1 VKEYRDLW
9 EQSEQQN
16 LKSDIEIKIA
26 NLATDSVYKETQ
38 ETLDIAEMEARA
50 EAHVQQ
56 IQQEEQLSEG

>member
-1 VKEYRDLW
+1 MKEYRDLW

-56 IQQEEQLSEG
+56 EEQLSEG

>member
-1 VKEYRDLW
+1 M
-9 EQSEQQN
+9 SEQQN

-50 EAHVQQ
+50 EAHV
-56 IQQEEQLSEG
+56 

>member
-1 VKEYRDLW
+1 MKEYRDLW